1 MSLLSSVVCIL
12 IFNKMQVLTSA
23 SLVAPREPPTTKLLT
38 IDEWKNRSNEFK
50 FWVQHTL
57 KHCGQRGMVTEGGM
71 VMLKNLK
78 SWLVGR
84 VKTVVPGFDGSPGA
98 VSVRTSQGVFMRPI
112 QSVCPLPPISRWPVS
127 RLSDMF

>member
-1 MSLLSSVVCIL
+1 MVTNDSPAIVFVSDIRSQRRYLSKYSYKL
-12 IFNKMQVLTSA
+12 FQ
-23 SLVAPREPPTTKLLT
+23 LLT

-57 KHCGQRGMVTEGGM
+57 KHCGQRGKVTEGGM

-84 VKTVVPGFDGSPGA
+84 VKTVVPGIDGSPGA

-112 QSVCPLPPISRWPVS
+112 MSVCPLPPISRWPVS
-127 RLSDMF
+127 RLSDLF